1 MIEEI
6 KYPRVGFGV
15 MVLRDKQVLLGKRHD
30 DPAKASSELHGE
42 GTWTMPGGKLD
53 YQEDLN
59 DGMYREVVEETGI
72 KIDKNKLELISLTNN
87 VVHDAHFVTIGFLC
101 QEFRGEPRIMEPDE
115 IIEWQWFDLD
125 KLPIPLYSA
134 SYQILMNYIN
144 KKIY

>member
-101 QEFRGEPRIMEPDE
+101 QEFRGEP
-115 IIEWQWFDLD
+115 
-125 KLPIPLYSA
+125 
-134 SYQILMNYIN
+134 
-144 KKIY
+144 